1 MQHLLFLVPLFPLVS
16 SIVLLL
22 LAGRLSPMLVALL
35 GVGSMGL
42 AAILTLLIGIEFI
55 DMGGESFQQVLFNW
69 LPIAGAPIN
78 FGLHL
83 DQLSL
88 VMMAVTAATR
98 PSSACARRWA
108 PACRATL
115 AHARH
120 VRRGRTGPPRVPWT
134 SRSASRARVV
144 PLAPPRAPPSAT

>member
-1 MQHLLFLVPLFPLVS
+1 MNMQELLFLVPSFPLVS
-16 SIVLLL
+16 SLILLL

-42 AAILTLLIGIEFI
+42 AAILTLFIGVEFMG
-55 DMGGESFQQVLFNW
+55 MGGNAFQQVLFNW

-88 VMMAVTAATR
+88 VMMGVITGVGWMIHWYAAAYMLGDKDVQR
-98 PSSACARRWA
+98 FFVYMN
-108 PACRATL
+108 L
-115 AHARH
+115 F
-120 VRRGRTGPPRVPWT
+120 VLFRTHHQF
-134 SRSASRARVV
+134 
-144 PLAPPRAPPSAT
+144 